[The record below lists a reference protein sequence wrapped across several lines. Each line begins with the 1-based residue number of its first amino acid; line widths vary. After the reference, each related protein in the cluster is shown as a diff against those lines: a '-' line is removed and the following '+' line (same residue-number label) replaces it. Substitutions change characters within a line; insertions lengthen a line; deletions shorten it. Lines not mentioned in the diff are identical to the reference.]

1 MLLPLFTPNN
11 MATSTFPENLAAD
24 NSEETNTPDVKRK
37 AKTNSTQAVNPL
49 QYRAIRFVSFMLEDT
64 KHEITPENFLKE
76 AIAQRLAYYQTK
88 RGIEFPN
95 KMLAE
100 LTKLGLILSKG
111 NSEE

>member
-1 MLLPLFTPNN
+1 
-11 MATSTFPENLAAD
+11 MATSTSPENPAAD
-24 NSEETNTPDVKRK
+24 ISEETSTPDVKKK
-37 AKTNSTQAVNPL
+37 AKTNSTQTVNPL
-49 QYRAIRFVSFMLEDT
+49 QYRAVRFVSFMLEDT
-64 KHEITPENFLKE
+64 KHEVTPEDFLKD
-76 AIAQRLAYYQTK
+76 ALARHLALYQTK